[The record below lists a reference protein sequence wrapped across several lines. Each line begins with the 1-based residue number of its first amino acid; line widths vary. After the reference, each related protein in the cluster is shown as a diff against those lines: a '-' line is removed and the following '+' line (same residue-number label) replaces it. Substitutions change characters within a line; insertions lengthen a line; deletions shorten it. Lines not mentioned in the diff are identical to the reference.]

1 MAPLA
6 HGASNTN
13 LKTQFSFS
21 VWTEAGGWSQ
31 SLSPFELSNICSPR
45 HTAYRLEGGVQC
57 SGLIPNYSMLD
68 FCVCVCNNCASV
80 SESCSLWFKHG
91 SWERTIMSTIANRW
105 RALEFGGKNG

>member
-6 HGASNTN
+6 HGASSTN

-45 HTAYRLEGGVQC
+45 HTAYMLEGGVQC

-68 FCVCVCNNCASV
+68 FCVCVCA
-80 SESCSLWFKHG
+80 
-91 SWERTIMSTIANRW
+91 TIALLFL
-105 RALEFGGKNG
+105 RAVLCGLNTAPGKEQSCLQ